1 MSESKSDERLRQQ
14 LKRQSARMK
23 KAEQEQSTLLAQTVY
38 IGTLGLLFILPVVG
52 GVWLG
57 MWLDE
62 MASYYSIHW
71 TIGLLLGG
79 LVIGALNVYLFIRT
93 HT

>member
-1 MSESKSDERLRQQ
+1 MSNANPDERLREQ

-52 GVWLG
+52 GTWLG

-62 MASYYSIHW
+62 MANYYSIHW

-79 LVIGALNVYLFIRT
+79 LLLGALNVYIFIRT

>member
-1 MSESKSDERLRQQ
+1 MSESRQNEQLRQQ

-52 GVWLG
+52 GTWLG

-62 MASYYSIHW
+62 RASYYSIHW

-93 HT
+93 HS

>member
-1 MSESKSDERLRQQ
+1 MSESNDDERLRQQ

-38 IGTLGLLFILPVVG
+38 IGTLGLLFILPVIG

-62 MASYYSIHW
+62 LASYYSIHW
-71 TIGLLLGG
+71 TMALLLGG
-79 LVIGALNVYLFIRT
+79 LIVGALNVYLFIRT
-93 HT
+93 HS